1 MSTNTKLIK
10 TDNTFLAKLT
20 FVRLCYHY
28 GKKKKEKKSCKFP
41 EHLKIMVSVSC
52 NSTRYAQKKRSIRK
66 KTETQNFSVN
76 ATLYISLKGLRKAL
90 KL

>member
-28 GKKKKEKKSCKFP
+28 GKKKKDKKSCKFP
-41 EHLKIMVSVSC
+41 EYYVQDCQRIFHFLSPFK
-52 NSTRYAQKKRSIRK
+52 N
-66 KTETQNFSVN
+66 NGFSF
-76 ATLYISLKGLRKAL
+76 LQQH
-90 KL
+90 